1 MNDLNLTEGN
11 WALANMSMASAL
23 MFARYDY
30 RFEMGTGG
38 HNLLHGGAIFP
49 DTLRWIWR
57 DYPGVKGA
65 RVAASLDAVVG
76 QWDVVTNVMGED
88 RHSVLSVAEKEGV
101 LTATLNDEEDGEIE
115 VTAIRFED
123 GILRYKYVAPPS
135 QMSWAQVKGDE
146 ASSSTLIAW
155 LKVTGA
161 TFEGALSGEENPF
174 DYGVK
179 GKRRNKTT
187 KAD

>member
-1 MNDLNLTEGN
+1 MNDLNLTEGS
-11 WALANMSMASAL
+11 WTLANMSMASAL

-65 RVAASLDAVVG
+65 GVAASPDAVVG

-88 RHSVLSVAEKEGV
+88 RHSALTISAEGSA
-101 LTATLNDEEDGEIE
+101 LAATLNDEEDGEIE
-115 VTAIRFED
+115 VTAISFDD
-123 GILRYKYVAPPS
+123 GILSYEYQAPQS

-155 LKVTGA
+155 LKVTGDA
-161 TFEGALSGEENPF
+161 FEGALSGEQNAF

-179 GKRRNKTT
+179 GKRRSKTT